1 MTSIELILEEHRRAI
16 ADLERRNELI
26 AEALASHASVIRM
39 MAQQIRDMSSEMD
52 VDITPPRMM

>member
-16 ADLERRNELI
+16 AAIERRNELI

>member
-1 MTSIELILEEHRRAI
+1 MTSVELMLEEHRRAI
-16 ADLERRNELI
+16 LELERKNELI

-39 MAQQIRDMSSEMD
+39 MAQQIRDMSYEMD

>member
-16 ADLERRNELI
+16 AAIERRNELI

-39 MAQQIRDMSSEMD
+39 MAQQIREMSREMD